1 MVSKYTVFKM
11 TDLYDISS
19 GLSKKREEFG
29 FGSPFLSFK
38 DIFNNVFVPTTLNN
52 RVNSSEKERQKYSVK
67 RGDIF
72 LTRTSE
78 KIDELAISSVAL
90 FDYPNATFNGFSK
103 RLRPKKGNENIVLPE
118 YMGFYLKSKDFRQ
131 QINAMAT
138 MSTRASLNNEMI
150 SKLEIPIPSVS
161 HQKTIVFI
169 LKSLLDKEKLNQ
181 DIIANL
187 EELSQVLF
195 KRWFV
200 DFEFPNENGTPYKS
214 NNGIMKESVLGK
226 IPNDWN
232 VSALENIAENYNSF
246 RKPLSKLE
254 REKQENNFP
263 YYGATKVIDY
273 VEDYIFDGKYIL
285 VGEDGTV
292 ITNKKSPYTQYVS
305 GKFWVSNHAHILKGK
320 EMSDELLLL
329 NLNNINISPFITGA
343 VQPKLNKKNLNS
355 IMIVK
360 APKNTQNQFEKVI
373 EPIFEK
379 IRSLKDEIIY
389 LTQLRDTLLPKLMSG
404 EIELPDTLEVTED
417 AELLQRG

>member
-1 MVSKYTVFKM
+1 MEFKSAFAEDYCIQVTDGTHDSPRNTMEGYKLITSRHLKEFGLDFENSKNISESDYLKINKRSQVDQFDILFSMIGTVGRVYLEREPSTKYAIKNVGLFKNYSELNAKW
-11 TDLYDISS
+11 LYYFLQSS
-19 GLSKKREEFG
+19 SAKDYIHQHLRGSTQQYIPLTSLRKFPIIYPSNRNDMFKIVNMLDYIDRKRENN
-29 FGSPFLSFK
+29 FK
-38 DIFNNVFVPTTLNN
+38 
-52 RVNSSEKERQKYSVK
+52 
-67 RGDIF
+67 
-72 LTRTSE
+72 
-78 KIDELAISSVAL
+78 
-90 FDYPNATFNGFSK
+90 
-103 RLRPKKGNENIVLPE
+103 
-118 YMGFYLKSKDFRQ
+118 
-131 QINAMAT
+131 
-138 MSTRASLNNEMI
+138 
-150 SKLEIPIPSVS
+150 
-161 HQKTIVFI
+161 
-169 LKSLLDKEKLNQ
+169 
-181 DIIANL
+181 IITNL

-232 VSALENIAENYNSF
+232 VSALENIAENYNSL

-355 IMIVK
+355 IRIVK